1 MFAKFLK
8 PPPQLSEKAVVS
20 FRNNAFGLPSLL
32 VRSDKDLGGYSSV
45 NLSVIGTPRDQDPS
59 APAPKL
65 VSHGEPEA
73 FGRFEGNL
81 SLDLPEGRSDL
92 VRLGYAMFRTKDP
105 EPGFLGLA
113 GPEFHDWSMFN
124 QLALR
129 VRGDLRRYFINIQA
143 ETPYPT
149 DLYQHRLF
157 LKTPGE
163 WETVTVPFSSFILTN
178 GGVIQEQ
185 QQLDTEHI
193 RSVGIGLID
202 GQYGPY
208 RLDVDWIKVIS
219 GDVSVLSSPPARIT
233 SPKAG
238 AHITLDH

>member
-8 PPPQLSEKAVVS
+8 PPPQLTEKLVVN
-20 FRNNAFGLPSLL
+20 FRNRTNSLNNLL
-32 VRSDKDLGGYSSV
+32 VRSDKDLGGFSSV
-45 NLSVIGTPRDQDPS
+45 NLSVVD
-59 APAPKL
+59 
-65 VSHGEPEA
+65 GESRVGPEA
-73 FGRFEGNL
+73 ARTPASPGDPPTFGRFEGNL
-81 SLDLPEGRSDL
+81 NLDLPEGRPDL
-92 VRLGYAMFRTKDP
+92 IRLGYAMFRTRDP
-105 EPGFLGLA
+105 EAGFMGLA

-129 VRGDLRRYFINIQA
+129 VRGDFRRYFINIQA

-157 LKTPGE
+157 LKTPGQ

-185 QQLDTEHI
+185 QQLDTEHV

-208 RLDVDWIKVIS
+208 RLDIDWIKVIS
-219 GDVSVLSSPPARIT
+219 GDVSVVSVPPRLNAPR
-233 SPKAG
+233 AG